1 MRNTIKLHKDFLP
14 QSTDIGSQTRWF
26 YARAN
31 IAKIPGDAR
40 YGLIVTKKMFRH
52 AVDRNRA
59 KRLLRDWIRFN
70 EGLLLPD
77 LDYVFIVR
85 APILTATRE
94 EGRAAMKKALKN
106 IKKQYI
112 GKKS

>member
-14 QSTDIGSQTRWF
+14 QSTDISSQTRWF

-31 IAKIPGDAR
+31 VAKIPGDAR

-59 KRLLRDWIRFN
+59 KRLLRDWIYFN

-112 GKKS
+112 GKSK